1 MGEQHGPRNNTM
13 RTTSTIIFIAI
24 ALSINA
30 YAQEDVVPED
40 DFDSTPQPLEFSAE
54 DLAAVQT
61 AAKKAKL
68 ASEPTFVQEG
78 DETTDF
84 SMDKSKMKSKMKWGH
99 RWRPHGHFPHRY
111 NPVAEAERAAKSVE
125 RGAKTAERG
134 AKQVAER
141 AGKATERAAKT
152 VERGA
157 KSALNAAKKEFDKLV
172 NAAKKLADQAVSSC
186 LNEIKKLFSVAN
198 DVKNQVM
205 GVVNKVKTVMNNFAK
220 GVMSAIGKVVS
231 CGQHKRITIPDI
243 SETTFDITR
252 FPFVHVPNMH
262 YDMCVKP
269 TLNTKI
275 IGDWLLSKAK
285 DFGYEV
291 GRLAN
296 IAIPP
301 KNRFHAADGMLVGPS
316 CSRDTSL
323 AFQPTINF
331 AVGGAHKVGGEIS
344 IEVGFQVGCMEDIPS
359 NAGLPHHAA
368 KRWVIAPVWGFG
380 VVLKAGKQDPGAGI
394 GANLYFYK
402 PYKYYKYVGHELSLG
417 AAVSGKDYGASAHAI
432 FGIPPITIPNKQ
444 TSVDLNWMVPSSLRG
459 GNNLKV
465 SFGYPDITKTKVEWA
480 GAHAAVDCDA
490 KKVLQEAAKAAARA
504 AGEETEFDET
514 TERGLATAKSWERS
528 YVQSKT
534 SGVGFVVEIGYARCC
549 RRFNPSGHANSGHC
563 MSNWAALLP
572 AVAETE
578 QFYPLELIQGTNGPQ
593 PRVL

>member
-1 MGEQHGPRNNTM
+1 MTSTLPREQHGPRKNTM

-111 NPVAEAERAAKSVE
+111 NPVAEAERAAKS
-125 RGAKTAERG
+125 
-134 AKQVAER
+134 
-141 AGKATERAAKT
+141 

-269 TLNTKI
+269 TLNTKVM
-275 IGDWLLSKAK
+275 GDWLLSKAK

-344 IEVGFQVGCMEDIPS
+344 IEVGFQVGCMEDIPPE
-359 NAGLPHHAA
+359 AGLPHHAA

-490 KKVLQEAAKAAARA
+490 KKVLQAAAKAAAKA
-504 AGEETEFDET
+504 AT
-514 TERGLATAKSWERS
+514 T
-528 YVQSKT
+528 
-534 SGVGFVVEIGYARCC
+534 
-549 RRFNPSGHANSGHC
+549 
-563 MSNWAALLP
+563 
-572 AVAETE
+572 
-578 QFYPLELIQGTNGPQ
+578 
-593 PRVL
+593 